1 MSEDKFYA
9 KAVFDAKYKPLDDK
23 GLGRDDANQMLAYML
38 RFDSKKG
45 YLIYPQKYNDKN
57 DLYSKKYALY
67 RDSNIL
73 IQTIGLHIP
82 QTDKEG
88 KYECF
93 CSEMKK
99 AEEDFINR
107 LRDCLKILKEN
118 Q

>member
-1 MSEDKFYA
+1 MIKD
-9 KAVFDAKYKPLDDK
+9 
-23 GLGRDDANQMLAYML
+23 NQTAFNRLHIVADGIFVLLSYLLAYML
-38 RFDSKKG
+38 RFDSKRG
-45 YLIYPQKYNDKN
+45 YLIYPQKYNEEN
-57 DLYSKKYALY
+57 DIYSKKYALY
-67 RDSNIL
+67 RRDSNIL

-88 KYECF
+88 KYEHF
-93 CSEMKK
+93 CIEMKK